1 MWKYQFYGPHGLCRL
16 ESDQYPDLN
25 VIKKI
30 AEGGF
35 RVTGM
40 HVGGDRAI
48 DQLFDVMDKLV
59 AEYPDI
65 PGRRWAID
73 HCEAVHAD
81 QIQRAKKLGVM
92 FSCAPGYLYNGDR
105 GAVGAFKEIFK
116 DEAKAA
122 NAVIP
127 LRSMI
132 DAGLRPVIE
141 LDAHAFHPM
150 TALQVFI
157 SRKDN
162 TGKVWAPQQAITRQE
177 ALYAYTR
184 WAAEYFLREK
194 AMGSIEPRKLADF
207 VVLDR
212 DYLTV
217 PEAEIGRIDAVLTV
231 VDGKIVYSEPGFA
244 TSQDLPTVG
253 YQGDRSRWN
262 RGVPNAAQRA
272 PGGGA
277 GE

>member
-1 MWKYQFYGPHGLCRL
+1 
-16 ESDQYPDLN
+16 
-25 VIKKI
+25 
-30 AEGGF
+30 
-35 RVTGM
+35 
-40 HVGGDRAI
+40 
-48 DQLFDVMDKLV
+48 
-59 AEYPDI
+59 
-65 PGRRWAID
+65 
-73 HCEAVHAD
+73 
-81 QIQRAKKLGVM
+81 
-92 FSCAPGYLYNGDR
+92 
-105 GAVGAFKEIFK
+105 
-116 DEAKAA
+116 
-122 NAVIP
+122 
-127 LRSMI
+127 MI

-244 TSQDLPTVG
+244 ASQDLPTVG

-262 RGVPNAAQRA
+262 RGIPNAAQRA